1 MGFRQGLL
9 FSLQGQFSVNQFYE
23 NCLSS
28 RYEICISNNLLITH
42 SKLSK
47 TQSAGFWSLE
57 QVPLKSQEIAF
68 LLVQA
73 GSWEVEVTNF
83 KAFHFQSDTLCCPQR
98 TFTCFLVQ
106 FFLFSPPPRVSP
118 VLVFPPPVCFPD
130 GDFSDL
136 RSWRGSNL
144 SKTKTKLSGFRL

>member
-1 MGFRQGLL
+1 MYSWRQQLHVTISVGIAYVFLL
-9 FSLQGQFSVNQFYE
+9 
-23 NCLSS
+23 
-28 RYEICISNNLLITH
+28 
-42 SKLSK
+42 
-47 TQSAGFWSLE
+47 LE

-106 FFLFSPPPRVSP
+106 FFFS
-118 VLVFPPPVCFPD
+118 VL
-130 GDFSDL
+130 
-136 RSWRGSNL
+136 
-144 SKTKTKLSGFRL
+144 RLECHQF